1 MAQTNIVFSVK
12 DSESDSR
19 EASVPFFVPDGD
31 TLAHYQ
37 AYSDAAAEVLD
48 NVVGAQIMSAQLVL
62 SLTLPGGIK
71 GAPVAASLNERG
83 GVFVM
88 TTSGPYGDSFR
99 VPAILPSIMAGDEF
113 DITAGAANS
122 FAGFLI
128 AGDGVVI
135 TKTRNGFD
143 FLARVKGKK
152 SFRRK

>member
-19 EASVPFFVPDGD
+19 EASVPFFVPSGD

-37 AYSDAAAEVLD
+37 TYADAAAEVLD
-48 NVVGAQIMSAQLVL
+48 NVIGSQIMSVQLVL
-62 SLTLPGGIK
+62 DLVVPGGIK
-71 GAPVAASLNERG
+71 VAPAAASLNERG
-83 GVFVM
+83 GLFVM

-113 DITAGAANS
+113 DIAAGAANS
-122 FAGFLI
+122 FANFLI
-128 AGDGVVI
+128 AGDGVVV
-135 TKTRNGFD
+135 TKTRNNFD
-143 FLARVKGKK
+143 FVARVKGKK